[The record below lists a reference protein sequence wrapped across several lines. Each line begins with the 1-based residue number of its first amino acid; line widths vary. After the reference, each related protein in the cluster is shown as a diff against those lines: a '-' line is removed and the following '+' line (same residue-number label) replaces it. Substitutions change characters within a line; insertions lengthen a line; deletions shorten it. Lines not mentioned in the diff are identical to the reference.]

1 LRWVGLRTYPDG
13 VADERRQVSEEPPG
27 ADGGPQWRV
36 EGARHP
42 PKRQEKRSGWDRLRP
57 QAGRRF
63 WLLVGVL
70 LILNWWLVRQIDE
83 PEPRME
89 VPYTVFRAQV
99 DAGNVASVVT
109 RGESIEGTFKKALHY
124 PPDSSESPQD
134 EFVTVRPPLAD
145 EQLLPTLLEQG
156 VTVESKPPPG
166 RGVLEAILITFGPVL
181 LFVFL
186 FFFLLRRLGSGAGG
200 ISGLG
205 RSKARRYEATTQRT
219 TFADVAGIEEA
230 EEQLVEIVDFLRA
243 PEKYR
248 RMGAAIPRGV
258 LLSGPPGTGKTLLA
272 RAMAG
277 EAGVPFF
284 SLSASEFVEMVVGVG
299 ASRVRDLFNQA
310 KEEAPAIIFI
320 DELDAVGRA
329 RGGSNQFAGH
339 DEREQTLNQI
349 LTEMD
354 GFSGAE
360 GVIVIGSTNRPEI
373 LDPALLRPG
382 RFDRQ
387 VVVNP
392 PDQRGRRAILAVHT
406 RGVPVADDVDLDT
419 LASTTP
425 GMVGADLRNL
435 VNEAA
440 LLAARRDHER
450 VTNADI
456 SDALE
461 KVILGAARK
470 LMLSEADKERTAYHE
485 AGHALLGMLQP
496 GSDPVRK
503 VSIVPR
509 GRALGITLQT
519 PEADRYGFSAD
530 FLRQRIATALGGRA
544 AEELVY
550 GEYTT
555 GAESDL
561 EYVTRMAR
569 AMVGRWGMSQAIGPL
584 SVLPPP
590 GAEGFAAAGDLLAD
604 ETRQLFDAEVRRV
617 VDDAYER
624 ATTLLREHR
633 GQLDALVA
641 ALLEQET
648 LDESDAY
655 RIAGITRIR
664 AADNGAGPFSEIA
677 LPETDTV

>member
-1 LRWVGLRTYPDG
+1 
-13 VADERRQVSEEPPG
+13 VADERRETTDDGAEPP
-27 ADGGPQWRV
+27 WRV
-36 EGARHP
+36 EGARQP
-42 PKRQEKRSGWDRLRP
+42 TKREEKRTGWARFKP
-57 QAGRRF
+57 QGGRRF
-63 WLLVGVL
+63 WLLVVAL
-70 LILNWWLVRQIDE
+70 LLLNWVLVRQLDQ
-83 PEPRME
+83 PEQRLE

-99 DAGNVASVVT
+99 EDGNVTSVVT
-109 RGESIEGTFKKALHY
+109 RGDAIEGTFKQAVRY
-124 PPDSSESPQD
+124 PQSSDEGPQTK
-134 EFVTVRPPLAD
+134 FTTLRPPLQD
-145 EQLLPTLLEQG
+145 EQLLPLLVKQG
-156 VTVESKPPPG
+156 VTVDSQPPAG
-166 RGVLEAILITFGPVL
+166 RGAVSTILITFGPTL

-186 FFFLLRRLGSGAGG
+186 FFFLLRRLGSGMGG
-200 ISGLG
+200 VGGLG
-205 RSKARRYEATTQRT
+205 RSKARRYEPTNQRT
-219 TFADVAGIEEA
+219 TFEDVAGIEEA
-230 EEQLVEIVDFLRA
+230 QDELVEIVDFLRT
-243 PEKYR
+243 PDKYR

-310 KEEAPAIIFI
+310 KDEAPAIIFI

-354 GFSGAE
+354 GFSGSE
-360 GVIVIGSTNRPEI
+360 GVIVIASTNRPEI

-382 RFDRQ
+382 RFDRH

-392 PDQRGRRAILAVHT
+392 PDQRGRRAILTVHT
-406 RGVPVADDVDLDT
+406 RDVPLGDDVDLDQ

-450 VTNADI
+450 VTMADI

-461 KVILGAARK
+461 KVILGAERK
-470 LMLSEADKERTAYHE
+470 LLLSEADKERTAYHE
-485 AGHALLGMLQP
+485 AGHALLGMLLP

-509 GRALGITLQT
+509 GRALGVTLQT
-519 PEADRYGFSAD
+519 PDADRYGYSAD
-530 FLRQRIATALGGRA
+530 FLRQRITTALGGRA

-555 GAESDL
+555 GAEADL
-561 EYVTRMAR
+561 QFVTRMAR
-569 AMVGRWGMSQAIGPL
+569 SMVGRWGMSEAVGPL
-584 SVLPPP
+584 AVLPPA
-590 GAEGFAAAGDLLAD
+590 GSEGFASAGELLAD
-604 ETRQLFDAEVRRV
+604 ETRKLFDAEVRRI
-617 VDDAYER
+617 VDEAYEQ
-624 ATTLLREHR
+624 ATTLLHDNRP
-633 GQLDALVA
+633 QLDALVA
-641 ALLEQET
+641 ALLERET
-648 LDESDAY
+648 LDEAEAY
-655 RIAGITRIR
+655 RIAGIERLHV
-664 AADNGAGPFSEIA
+664 AGNGAGPAGEVL

>member
-1 LRWVGLRTYPDG
+1 
-13 VADERRQVSEEPPG
+13 VADERRETTDERAEPP
-27 ADGGPQWRV
+27 WRV
-36 EGARHP
+36 EGARGP
-42 PKRQEKRSGWDRLRP
+42 TGREEKRTGWARWRP
-57 QAGRRF
+57 QGGRRF
-63 WLLVGVL
+63 WLLVAAL
-70 LILNWWLVRQIDE
+70 LLLNWVLVRQLDQ

-89 VPYTVFRAQV
+89 VPYTLFRAQAQ
-99 DAGNVASVVT
+99 AGNVSSVVT
-109 RGESIEGTFKKALHY
+109 HGDSIEGDFKKPLRY
-124 PPDSSESPQD
+124 PPDSDKAPQTD
-134 EFVTVRPPLAD
+134 FTTLRPPLQD
-145 EQLLPTLLEQG
+145 EQLLPLLVKQG
-156 VTVESKPPPG
+156 VTIDSQPPAG
-166 RGVLEAILITFGPVL
+166 RGVLSTILVTFGPTL

-186 FFFLLRRLGSGAGG
+186 FFFLLRRLGSAAGG
-200 ISGLG
+200 IGGLG
-205 RSKARRYEATTQRT
+205 RSKARRYEATAQRT

-230 EEQLVEIVDFLRA
+230 QDELVEIVDFLRN
-243 PEKYR
+243 PDKYR
-248 RMGAAIPRGV
+248 RIGAAIPRGV

-310 KEEAPAIIFI
+310 KDEAPAIIFI

-354 GFSGAE
+354 GFSGSE
-360 GVIVIGSTNRPEI
+360 GVIVIASTNRPEI

-382 RFDRQ
+382 RFDRH
-387 VVVNP
+387 VAVNP

-406 RGVPVADDVDLDT
+406 RGVPLADDVDLEQ

-435 VNEAA
+435 INEAA
-440 LLAARRDHER
+440 LLAARRDRER
-450 VTNADI
+450 VTTPDI
-456 SDALE
+456 SDAFE
-461 KVILGAARK
+461 KVILGAERK
-470 LMLSEADKERTAYHE
+470 LMLSQADKERTAYHE
-485 AGHALLGMLQP
+485 AGHALLGMLLP

-509 GRALGITLQT
+509 GRALGVTLQT
-519 PEADRYGFSAD
+519 PDADRYGYSAD
-530 FLRQRIATALGGRA
+530 FLRQRITTALGGRA

-555 GAESDL
+555 GAEADL
-561 EYVTRMAR
+561 QYVTRMAR
-569 AMVGRWGMSQAIGPL
+569 SMVGRWGMSEAVGPL

-590 GAEGFAAAGDLLAD
+590 GSEGFASAGELLAD
-604 ETRQLFDAEVRRV
+604 ETRKLFDGEVRRI

-624 ATTLLREHR
+624 ATALLHEHR
-633 GQLDALVA
+633 PQLDALVA
-641 ALLEQET
+641 ALLERET
-648 LDESDAY
+648 LDEADAY
-655 RIAGITRIR
+655 RIAGIERPQVS
-664 AADNGAGPFSEIA
+664 ANGAGPAQEVL